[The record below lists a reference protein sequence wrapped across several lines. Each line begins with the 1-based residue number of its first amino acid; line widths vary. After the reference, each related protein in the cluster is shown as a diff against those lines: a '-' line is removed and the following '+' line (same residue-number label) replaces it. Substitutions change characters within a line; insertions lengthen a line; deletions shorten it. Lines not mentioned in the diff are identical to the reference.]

1 MNLRHLQVFR
11 MVVECESFSGAAEK
25 LIMTQPA
32 VSMQVQAVERHFGA
46 PLLERRNRRVA
57 LTEAGEAVY
66 GWTVQVLRSE
76 AETHKLLDDLK
87 HAESGHVVVGA
98 SMTVGSYIL
107 PPILT
112 HFKQLHPGADFKVEV
127 ADRDDLCTG
136 VLTGRIDCAVLIA
149 REIPNGLQT
158 EVLGQDEMVFIC
170 APSHRLAH
178 RKRVYAAELAG
189 EPFIIAPKNSSYRR
203 IIDDI
208 LTSQGLESVSVFME
222 LDAAEGVKR
231 GVQQGLG
238 IGLALRS
245 GVGWEIEHG
254 LLCEIPSPGPTPSVE
269 LGLIYRPRLN
279 LSPMLST
286 FMEYL
291 RDELPKQLERSS
303 RMKAAPAAPSHG
315 RTLTKVGGRGTRS
328 AVG

>member
-1 MNLRHLQVFR
+1 VNLRHLEVFR
-11 MVVECESFSGAAEK
+11 TVVECESFSGAAEK

-57 LTEAGEAVY
+57 LTEAGQAVY
-66 GWTVQVLRSE
+66 AWTIEVLRTESE
-76 AETHKLLDDLK
+76 TQRRLDDLK
-87 HAESGHVVVGA
+87 HAETGHVVVGA

-112 HFKQLHPGADFKVEV
+112 RFKQLHPGADFKVDV
-127 ADRDDLCTG
+127 ADRDELCTG
-136 VLTGRIDCAVLIA
+136 VLAGRIDCAVLIA
-149 REIPNGLQT
+149 REIPSGLQT
-158 EVLGQDEMVFIC
+158 EVLGCDEMVFIC
-170 APSHRLAH
+170 APNHRLAN
-178 RKRVYAAELAG
+178 RKRVCAADLAN

-208 LTSQGLESVSVFME
+208 LASQGLEHVSVFME

-254 LLCEIPSPGPTPSVE
+254 LLREIPAPGAKPKVE
-269 LGLIYRPRLN
+269 LGLIYRPRHHG
-279 LSPMLST
+279 SPMICA
-286 FMEYL
+286 FMDYL
-291 RDELPKQLERSS
+291 REELPKQL
-303 RMKAAPAAPSHG
+303 A
-315 RTLTKVGGRGTRS
+315 RTNGS
-328 AVG
+328 